1 MWNKPWKMKEG
12 FLLGGGLIIAGLALE
27 LTIGAVNWDAFAWP
41 VNGIILLG
49 MILAL
54 VVMTLL
60 YNKVYAIRFLCTYQA
75 AIPTMV
81 YAVVLTI
88 IMGLNRQTDDGTWF
102 NNMLTFW
109 PFVLIYVFIAIILG
123 LITLRRLSKLT
134 HHITLRDVSFLLNHL
149 GLFMA
154 MVCATLGNADIQRL
168 KLTAIVDVPEWRA
181 IDQEQRI
188 VELPFTF
195 QLDKFIMET
204 YDDGSPRRFASDI
217 QLITPSKDTIQTT
230 IDVNKP
236 AELDGWKIYQYSY
249 DTTMGPMSQ
258 ISIFELVHDPW
269 LPWVYAGI
277 FMMLGGAASMFIL
290 AQRKK

>member
-41 VNGIILLG
+41 VNGIILSGLL
-49 MILAL
+49 LAL

-134 HHITLRDVSFLLNHL
+134 QHITLRDVSFLLNHL

-168 KLTAIVDVPEWRA
+168 KLTAIVDEPEWRA

-188 VELPFTF
+188 VELPFMI

-217 QLITPSKDTIQTT
+217 QLITPSKDTIKTT

>member
-1 MWNKPWKMKEG
+1 
-12 FLLGGGLIIAGLALE
+12 
-27 LTIGAVNWDAFAWP
+27 
-41 VNGIILLG
+41 
-49 MILAL
+49 
-54 VVMTLL
+54 MTLL

-168 KLTAIVDVPEWRA
+168 KLTAIVDEPEWRA

-188 VELPFTF
+188 VELPFMI

-217 QLITPSKDTIQTT
+217 QLITPSKDTIKTT

>member
-88 IMGLNRQTDDGTWF
+88 IMGLNRQADDGTWF

-109 PFVLIYVFIAIILG
+109 SFVLIYVFIAIILG

-168 KLTAIVDVPEWRA
+168 KLTAIVDEPEWRA

-188 VELPFTF
+188 VELPFTI

-217 QLITPSKDTIQTT
+217 QLITPSKDTIKTT